1 MHAETTA
8 VAAIAELG
16 EQVAL
21 SPNSAARAL
30 IVVKPAISR
39 YGARVFH
46 ETEDIVARCKARGEF
61 VQGPQ
66 IQQFEQALARYIGGG
81 TAVTAAYGRMAF
93 YYILRA
99 LELPPGSEII
109 FPSLTFWVVPELAKA
124 AGLKV
129 VFADVDPR
137 TFTMDPESAER
148 MVTANTRA
156 IVPTHLY
163 GLPCDMD
170 RIMALAAKHDLI
182 VLEDC
187 AHALGATYRGK
198 AVGTFGTAA
207 LFSFQ
212 TLKPLNCYGGGAALL
227 MDSALGAKV
236 RAIVDALPWPSA
248 KRVTDRLLMG
258 RLQRIFIKPWVFSIS
273 LFPVLWVSSLI
284 DANPDVFLW
293 EKIRSLDPPPAEYNE
308 RFPNVQ
314 AAIGLEALKHLDGWT
329 AQARAHAEYMN
340 RQLATIPDVQVPIVP
355 PGCAHVYYQY
365 CVYGPG
371 RVDRDELVVRCV
383 RRGIDIETLHVD
395 VPPDMELFAGSRAET
410 AGARKASQAIQ
421 IPVYQSLTD
430 EQVARVANVVRDV
443 LKDAAGQ
450 TG

>member
-1 MHAETTA
+1 
-8 VAAIAELG
+8 
-16 EQVAL
+16 
-21 SPNSAARAL
+21 
-30 IVVKPAISR
+30 
-39 YGARVFH
+39 
-46 ETEDIVARCKARGEF
+46 
-61 VQGPQ
+61 
-66 IQQFEQALARYIGGG
+66 
-81 TAVTAAYGRMAF
+81 MAF

-170 RIMALAAKHDLI
+170 RIMALAVKHDLI

-248 KRVTDRLLMG
+248 KRVTDRL
-258 RLQRIFIKPWVFSIS
+258 
-273 LFPVLWVSSLI
+273 
-284 DANPDVFLW
+284 
-293 EKIRSLDPPPAEYNE
+293 
-308 RFPNVQ
+308 
-314 AAIGLEALKHLDGWT
+314 
-329 AQARAHAEYMN
+329 
-340 RQLATIPDVQVPIVP
+340 
-355 PGCAHVYYQY
+355 
-365 CVYGPG
+365 
-371 RVDRDELVVRCV
+371 
-383 RRGIDIETLHVD
+383 
-395 VPPDMELFAGSRAET
+395 
-410 AGARKASQAIQ
+410 
-421 IPVYQSLTD
+421 
-430 EQVARVANVVRDV
+430 
-443 LKDAAGQ
+443 
-450 TG
+450 